1 MSDNYSDITPTG
13 FTTNAADT
21 SAPQRPVPQRE
32 MAREFEA
39 ALQHLD
45 NEIFKLHIKR
55 ERELAALHKRNAKLV
70 AANFQ
75 SIKEMFD
82 KDTDPETRSEY

>member
-21 SAPQRPVPQRE
+21 SAPQPKVSQRE
-32 MAREFEA
+32 NAREYEA

-45 NEIFKLHIKR
+45 NEIFRLLIKR
-55 ERELAALHKRNAKLV
+55 ERELDALRAASEGLAKQ
-70 AANFQ
+70 NFELL
-75 SIKEMFD
+75 KE
-82 KDTDPETRSEY
+82 TVPEY